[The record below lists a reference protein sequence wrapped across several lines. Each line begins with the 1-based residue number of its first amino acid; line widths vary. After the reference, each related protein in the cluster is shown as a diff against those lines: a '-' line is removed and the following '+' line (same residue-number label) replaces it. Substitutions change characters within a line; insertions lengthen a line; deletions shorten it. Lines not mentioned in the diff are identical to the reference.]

1 MKNRKN
7 KRIKVF
13 EIVTRLNIGG
23 PAVNVIYLTA
33 LLDKSKFDVKLI
45 TGKESE
51 AEGNM
56 FYLCEKK
63 NVEYIF
69 LERLQRE
76 LDFFKDLS
84 ALIKLIFLMIKFR
97 PDIVHTHTAK
107 AGTLGRIAAI
117 LTFRKRIVH
126 TFHGHI
132 FDGYFSKSKTKFF
145 TVIERVLGKFT
156 DKIISVSGNQRKDF
170 VNLKIGGYDK
180 IINIPLGLELDEFA
194 DSKKYRNV
202 MRKKYNIADDKIV
215 ISIIARIVPIKN
227 HALLVDA
234 ANLLR
239 KRFGN
244 FKVLVVGDGYLKN
257 EINDLVLKHSLVEYF
272 EFAGFSNE
280 LEKYYGMS
288 DIVALT
294 SLNEG
299 LPTVIIEAMSA
310 GIPVVSTDVGGVSD
324 LISDNETGLLAESG
338 SPESLAEKLYLLCS
352 DSDLRNKL
360 GNSGKNYV
368 LNKYTVKNLI
378 SNFEGL
384 YQSLIRFF

>member
-1 MKNRKN
+1 MKNPNIK
-7 KRIKVF
+7 KIKVF

-23 PAVNVIYLTA
+23 PAVNVIYLAA

-69 LERLQRE
+69 LKRLQRE

-84 ALIKLIFLMIKFR
+84 ALIKLMILMIKFR

-107 AGTLGRIAAI
+107 AGTLGRIAAV
-117 LTFRKRIVH
+117 LTFRKKIVH

-132 FDGYFSKSKTKFF
+132 FDGYFSKTKTEFF
-145 TVIERVLGKFT
+145 TVIERILGKFT
-156 DKIISVSGNQRKDF
+156 DKIISVSGKQRKDF
-170 VNLKIGGYDK
+170 VDLKIGGYDK
-180 IINIPLGLELDEFA
+180 IINIPLGLELDDFA
-194 DSKKYRNV
+194 ESKKYRTA
-202 MRKKYNIADDKIV
+202 MRKKYGIADDKIV

-227 HALLVDA
+227 HILLVEA
-234 ANLLR
+234 ADLL
-239 KRFGN
+239 KKQFGN
-244 FKVLVVGDGYLKN
+244 FKVIVVGDGYLKQ
-257 EINDLVLKHSLVEYF
+257 ELNDLILKRDLTEYF

-299 LPTVIIEAMSA
+299 LPTVIIEAMAA

-324 LISDNETGLLAESG
+324 LIKDNDTGLLVESG
-338 SPESLAEKLYLLCS
+338 NPERLAEKLYLLCS
-352 DSDLRNKL
+352 NPDLRNRL
-360 GNSGKNYV
+360 GSSGRNYV
-368 LNKYTVKNLI
+368 LNKYTIKNLI
-378 SNFEGL
+378 SNFEEL
-384 YQSLIRFF
+384 YQNLVRF